1 MTISLNE
8 TDDFGFSLVSETELK
23 AYEEIL
29 KERLE
34 QTSSAVVQTEQEYKN
49 KIDGLMAMIMPL
61 LNNLSQDPQKEYI
74 LWPNRVE
81 KIEAFKT
88 KLVNYVNS

>member
-74 LWPNRVE
+74 LWPKRVE

>member
-81 KIEAFKT
+81 KIQAFKT